1 MRSQR
6 GTFVALIGLVLCS
19 LGVLAAR
26 DASAASPPQDFDA
39 LLERIAQDRVAHDA
53 IDADRERAFLARRD
67 RQEALLEEAVR
78 ARDAAKRRSDE
89 LSARFDANELNIAQ
103 EEDQLKVRLG
113 SLGELVGVVQQVA
126 SDAYGIVHGSLV
138 SAQLPG
144 RDALFTGLS
153 TQSELPTVDQLAA
166 IAEAILREAAE
177 TGQVR
182 RFEAEVAN
190 ADGIAARQEVVRVGP
205 FIAVSEGRFVSYSPT
220 LGRLAMLPRQPGSAL
235 VELARAFE
243 RSTEGHQAMALDPSR
258 GVLLD
263 LYVQRPNVI
272 ERIEK
277 GEAVG
282 YVIIAVGVAGAL
294 AALFQTA
301 YLIRV
306 RVQVGRQLAHP
317 EQPTSENP
325 LGRVLAS
332 YRAGV
337 AELEDDAEIVELR
350 VSEAV
355 LREIPKLERFQAFLR
370 LSVAAGPLLGL
381 IGTVIG
387 MIVTFQSITE
397 SGSSDPRLMAT
408 GIGQAMIATVLGLG
422 IAIPL
427 LFANAGLVS
436 LSSGIVQ
443 ILEEQSTGLL
453 ATLLER
459 RRDGDDPIGPT
470 EGRRHA

>member
-1 MRSQR
+1 MLSQR
-6 GTFVALIGLVLCS
+6 CTFVSWIGLITL
-19 LGVLAAR
+19 LLAAFLASG
-26 DASAASPPQDFDA
+26 ASAAPPQDFDA
-39 LLERIAQDRVAHDA
+39 LLERIASERAAHEALDA
-53 IDADRERAFLARRD
+53 ERERAFLARRD
-67 RQEALLEEAVR
+67 RQKVLLDEAVH
-78 ARDAAKRRSDE
+78 ARDAAKLRSDE
-89 LSARFDANELNIAQ
+89 LSARFDSNELHIAQ
-103 EEDQLKVRLG
+103 EADQLKVRLG

-126 SDAYGIVHGSLV
+126 SDAYSIVHGSLV
-138 SAQLPG
+138 SAQFPG
-144 RDALFTGLS
+144 RDALFTQLS
-153 TQSELPTVDQLAA
+153 TQSELATVDQLAA
-166 IAEAILREAAE
+166 IAEALLREAAE

-190 ADGIAARQEVVRVGP
+190 ADGVATRQEVVRVGP
-205 FIAVSEGRFVSYSPT
+205 FMAVSLGQFVAFSPT
-220 LGRLAMLPRQPGSAL
+220 LERLMTLPRQPGGEI

-243 RSTEGHQAMALDPSR
+243 EATGGHRAMAIDPSR

-263 LYVQRPNVI
+263 LYVQRPNLL

-277 GEAVG
+277 GETVG
-282 YVIIAVGVAGAL
+282 YVIIAVGVAGML
-294 AALFQTA
+294 AALLQAAF
-301 YLIRV
+301 LIRV
-306 RVQVGRQLAHP
+306 RMQVGRQLAHP
-317 EQPTSENP
+317 EQPTTENP

-332 YRAGV
+332 YRAGAADV
-337 AELEDDAEIVELR
+337 EDDAEIVELR

-453 ATLLER
+453 AGLLER
-459 RRDGDDPIGPT
+459 RRDGVPSMT
-470 EGRRHA
+470 SAEGRRDG